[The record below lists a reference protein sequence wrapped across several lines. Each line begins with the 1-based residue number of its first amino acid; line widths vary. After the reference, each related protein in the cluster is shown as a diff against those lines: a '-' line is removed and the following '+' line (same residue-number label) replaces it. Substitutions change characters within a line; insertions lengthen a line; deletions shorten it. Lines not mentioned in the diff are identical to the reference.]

1 MASGFTRRRFLTAL
15 GAATYLALTSTVGC
29 APLERT
35 RKPGSLGTPKASPAR
50 VPNVRPLPNATF
62 TPVWG
67 VRVFRSRPDLS
78 PPAVEVAIQAHDTAS
93 GYVFVSP
100 EEGGA
105 GQGGSMIFDDQG
117 EVVWFRPLRDTQ
129 GRAMN
134 FEVQTY
140 RGEPVLTW
148 GETAGEY
155 VICDA
160 SYREIARLRAGNGYD
175 GDHHEFLISP
185 QDTALI
191 TIYNSVPQDL
201 TPVGGS
207 KNGRAWQGIVQE
219 LDIEKTGEVLFEWKS
234 LDHVGP
240 DESYGKPGRI
250 WTTLASITSTST
262 P

>member
-1 MASGFTRRRFLTAL
+1 
-15 GAATYLALTSTVGC
+15 
-29 APLERT
+29 
-35 RKPGSLGTPKASPAR
+35 
-50 VPNVRPLPNATF
+50 
-62 TPVWG
+62 
-67 VRVFRSRPDLS
+67 
-78 PPAVEVAIQAHDTAS
+78 
-93 GYVFVSP
+93 
-100 EEGGA
+100 
-105 GQGGSMIFDDQG
+105 
-117 EVVWFRPLRDTQ
+117 
-129 GRAMN
+129 
-134 FEVQTY
+134 
-140 RGEPVLTW
+140 
-148 GETAGEY
+148 

-234 LDHVGP
+234 LDHVGL